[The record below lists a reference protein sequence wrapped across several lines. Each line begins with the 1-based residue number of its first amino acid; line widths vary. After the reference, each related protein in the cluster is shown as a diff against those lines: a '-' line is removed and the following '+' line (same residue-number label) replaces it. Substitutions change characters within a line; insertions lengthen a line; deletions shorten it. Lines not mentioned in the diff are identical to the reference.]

1 MVDVAGKTVLVTG
14 AGGFIGSHLAESLVK
29 KGANVRAL
37 VHYNSLG
44 KKGWLDVSPYLN
56 DLEVIAGD
64 IRDSDC
70 CHKICEKVDVVFN
83 LAALIAIPYSYI
95 APKSYLDTNISG
107 TLNLSLAAL
116 NKGCNLFVHMST
128 SEVYGTALHVPI
140 DENHPLQPQSPY
152 SASKIGAESMV
163 MSLYK
168 SFDLPVII
176 PRVFNTYGPRQSM
189 RAIIPNIIIQAL
201 NGPKIKLGN
210 LTPTRDFSFIG
221 TTCERLIALASTKNC
236 IGEIINLGS
245 GQEISVGELVP
256 IISTIMN
263 INLEVSGEAERL
275 RPVKSEVNRL
285 LADTTK
291 YKDMVGKEII
301 HDLKLGLS
309 ETVDWFSN
317 NRHVFE
323 NSKNE
328 IQL

>member
-1 MVDVAGKTVLVTG
+1 MEDVFGKTILVTG
-14 AGGFIGSHLAESLVK
+14 AGGFIGSQLAEILVK

-44 KKGWLDVSPYLN
+44 KKGWLDTSSYLN
-56 DLEVIAGD
+56 DLEIVAGD
-64 IRDSDC
+64 IRDNDC
-70 CHKICEKVDVVFN
+70 CDKICEKVDIVFN

-116 NKGCNLFVHMST
+116 KRGCDLFVHMST
-128 SEVYGTALHVPI
+128 SEVYGSALHVPI

-201 NGPKIKLGN
+201 NGPKIKLGS
-210 LTPTRDFSFIG
+210 LTPTRDFSFVD
-221 TTCERLIALASTKNC
+221 TTCERLITLASSKNC

-245 GQEISVGELVP
+245 GQEISIGELVP
-256 IISTIMN
+256 MISKIMN
-263 INLEVSGEAERL
+263 INLEVVGEAERL
-275 RPVKSEVNRL
+275 RPIKSEVNRL
-285 LADTTK
+285 LADNTK
-291 YKDMVGKEII
+291 FTKIVGKEII

-309 ETVDWFSN
+309 ETVTWFSN
-317 NRHVFE
+317 NQHLFE
-323 NSKNE
+323 GSKNE
-328 IQL
+328 IHL